1 MEENAE
7 CETESCLVK
16 FSGEKK
22 KSFEN
27 VVHFRCL
34 LKVIYD

>member
-22 KSFEN
+22 NLSKMWSISD
-27 VVHFRCL
+27 VC
-34 LKVIYD
+34 